1 MDEPGAARRP
11 GAFVV
16 LGLLLLN
23 LALLGGQAAFGKEA
37 ALRQESLT
45 PAAVLGNPFYLATL
59 GCLAGHAVIWPLILQ
74 RAPLGFAY
82 AFSTLQYPLVL
93 VLSRTLFGE
102 MVTLL
107 NVAGAVLIAGGVG
120 LLSAATVRRG

>member
-1 MDEPGAARRP
+1 MPDSGRPRQPPGLP
-11 GAFVV
+11 IV
-16 LGLLLLN
+16 GLLLLN

-45 PAAVLGNPFYLATL
+45 PAAVIGNPFYIATL

-82 AFSTLQYPLVL
+82 AFMTLQYPLVL

-102 MVTLL
+102 KVTLL

-120 LLSAATVRRG
+120 LLSVATVRRG